1 MLARG
6 KRPQGERIRDFER
19 TRAALLAAAR
29 RLFTEKGYAAC
40 GTPEL
45 AAAAGLTRGALY
57 HHFDDKQ
64 ALFRAVVE
72 DVEREILD
80 AIVASADAKA
90 DPWDGLVAGCLAF
103 LDACTR
109 PDMRRI
115 LLLDAP
121 AVLGWSE
128 WRAID
133 ARYGV
138 GSLAEGIRA
147 CQAAG
152 LFADLPVR
160 ALTHLISGALNEAV
174 FLIAEADEPAKVRAE
189 IERTLEALLAGLRD
203 RRPSAGAFTE
213 S

>member
-1 MLARG
+1 MLASR
-6 KRPQGERIRDFER
+6 KPPPEPRTRDFER
-19 TRAALLAAAR
+19 TRLALLSAAR
-29 RLFTEKGYAAC
+29 RLFAEKGYAAC

-72 DVEREILD
+72 DVERDILAAID
-80 AIVASADAKA
+80 ARALAAG
-90 DPWDGLVAGCLAF
+90 DPWTGLLAGCFAF
-103 LDACTR
+103 LDVCAR
-109 PDMRRI
+109 PDVRRI
-115 LLLDAP
+115 LLLEAP

-133 ARYGV
+133 ARHGV
-138 GSLAEGIRA
+138 GSLAEGLRA

-152 LFADLPVR
+152 LFADLPLR

-174 FLIAEADEPAKVRAE
+174 FLIAEADDPAAVRGE
-189 IERTLEALLAGLRD
+189 IERTIEAMLAALRD
-203 RRPSAGAFTE
+203 RPARGGARRT
-213 S
+213 